1 MFVAK
6 HNDMEKDMDDKSLE
20 LKKMQMFIF
29 VNGIETRQTLLVLQ
43 NVKNKIEMCLSIL
56 SFTQQTKPIVWSLS
70 TYVKLL
76 FK

>member
-29 VNGIETRQTLLVLQ
+29 VNGIETRQTLLVLR
-43 NVKNKIEMCLSIL
+43 NVKTKMCPSII
-56 SFTQQTKPIVWSLS
+56 SFAQHKNPKYGHHQHT
-70 TYVKLL
+70 
-76 FK
+76 

>member
-29 VNGIETRQTLLVLQ
+29 VNGIETRQTLLVLRI
-43 NVKNKIEMCLSIL
+43 VKNKMCLI
-56 SFTQQTKPIVWSLS
+56 SFTQHKKPKVWSPS
-70 TYVKLL
+70 AYVKLL
-76 FK
+76 SK

>member
-20 LKKMQMFIF
+20 LEKMQMFIF

-43 NVKNKIEMCLSIL
+43 NVKNEMCLSII
-56 SFTQQTKPIVWSLS
+56 SFTQHKKPKVWSPS
-70 TYVKLL
+70 AYVKLL